1 MSVISSLMVKIGAD
15 SSGLKKEL
23 SNAQAAINSSFDTA
37 AVNKFSSH
45 VEQSAKQVEGLI
57 GKVKTFAAVAA
68 AGFGLSSFI
77 KGTAEAGDNLYR
89 LSQRMHITA
98 AEAGM
103 LSKIMSL
110 TGGDVGSL
118 STAMM
123 RLDKSF
129 TASSEDGEKTR
140 QILSAVGVSL
150 TDTTGR
156 LLPINEQLKSL
167 AEGYKK
173 ATAAGYGQEFVMN
186 TLGVRGMALVST
198 LEQYNEAAE
207 AAGKVKSVGMDPKAM
222 HELNMQL
229 KIMQM
234 EAGQISTAM
243 VLGFGPILQEFLPGI
258 MTGLQQTALFLKE
271 NKTEIAGVTKAAVE
285 FYAVMKGIS
294 ILGKAAASMQ
304 AFWASI
310 RVSATQTTAVEVAA
324 SNELTA
330 KQIANINKVVARSEA
345 AYLKMQNDAIKAAQ
359 KEGLASDEARMA
371 LEKNLLRIQIESEA
385 ASARIRLAFEKHFR
399 GINVAAAE
407 MAAGVNASLASTA
420 KGTATATAGEAVLTK
435 AIMAEGAAATTAGAA
450 NVAAKTNATKSTV
463 AQTAATTALTTA
475 HIAEGNAAATAGA
488 KSVAFSATAIRGV
501 KALQAGV
508 LALTG
513 GWIGLAAAIAYAGY
527 CLYEYKS
534 EEMER
539 EKANTYHV
547 DGQAYEEKNGYFYTK
562 DRINPDWQPDL
573 SNEYSYLDENRIIKG
588 GEMVTDEALN
598 EKLQSAWWERHKD
611 DEDYKAQL
619 EKEAAEKRLAES
631 DAKLAELMQNLN
643 AGDVS
648 SSEKASSA
656 VKDVSYK
663 VDVPIGEDV
672 VASAMNH
679 LGESWGENTCS
690 IFASAMLEEAGIYG
704 LSDPNGDNMAQKAGA
719 AYHDKNDGY
728 MPKAGDIIEWGGHVG
743 IYDGAGGYIA
753 SNTKTGIHHGS
764 MEEAEDWFGPVE
776 GYISTAEY
784 TGNQTVTKTMGED
797 AKRIED
803 AVQKLNKAKEDA
815 ARLFASM
822 ENEIG
827 RETESDY
834 AYQMDQLDNNI
845 RKKQLEINEIK
856 AAGAD
861 VTLLESELSDYKSVL
876 EAKIVKSWK
885 EANEDIISD
894 TAKTVAEVE
903 SDYRTL
909 AEEEYRITM
918 QRLERERENKEKE
931 ILRSKE
937 DAESML
943 NIDRWYAA
951 EAAKAM
957 DDKTKAIRASFQK
970 TLNDLRELGDL
981 AKIKVALQSD
991 DAKNMM
997 VLQGQQAIADQ
1008 YIAIWKE
1015 AHKTNEEMVADL
1027 ASSVNSNLASTLK
1040 NFIQSSAT
1048 AMDVIHNLGN
1058 TILSTIAEI
1067 VAKKA
1072 AAQMVTS
1079 IFGISFSHGGELPG
1093 FASGGALAGGLIE
1106 GAGTGTS
1113 DSILAYLESTGH
1125 FVRLSDGEFVMTAE
1139 ATKKNRPMLEAMNKG
1154 AFKNG
1159 GAIYAP
1165 SIPGG
1170 FSYTSAGNSASQ
1182 QKAGIIVNITN
1193 NTDSQVTATE
1203 GGFDQQAQRFI
1214 LDVVI
1219 DGAQRNVNGFGS
1231 NLRTMMGS

>member
-23 SNAQAAINSSFDTA
+23 SSAQSAINSSFDTA

-98 AEAGM
+98 GEAGM

-129 TASSEDGEKTR
+129 TASSDDGEKTR

-150 TDTTGR
+150 TDTAGR
-156 LLPINEQLKSL
+156 LLPVNEQLKYL

-173 ATAAGYGQEFVMN
+173 ATAAGYGQEFIMN

-243 VLGFGPILQEFLPGI
+243 VLGFGPVLQEFLPGI
-258 MTGLQQTALFLKE
+258 MSGLQQTAMFLKE

-294 ILGKAAASMQ
+294 ILGRAAASMQ

-310 RVSATQTTAVEVAA
+310 RVSAVQTTTAQVSA

-359 KEGLASDEARMA
+359 KEGLASEEARLA
-371 LEKNLLRIQIESEA
+371 LEKNLLKIQAESEA

-407 MAAGVNASLASTA
+407 MAAGVNASLAATA
-420 KGTATATAGEAVLTK
+420 KGTEVTTAGEAVLTK

-475 HIAEGNAAATAGA
+475 HIAEGNAAASAGA
-488 KSVAFSATAIRGV
+488 KSVAFSATALRGV

-562 DRINPDWQPDL
+562 DRVNPDWEPSLYGDL
-573 SNEYSYLDENRIIKG
+573 DDDMIIKG
-588 GEMVTDEALN
+588 GELVTDDALN
-598 EKLQSAWWERHKD
+598 EKLQAAWWERHKD

-643 AGDVS
+643 AGDT
-648 SSEKASSA
+648 SETAAKSA
-656 VKDVSYK
+656 KEVSYK

-728 MPKAGDIIEWGGHVG
+728 MPKAGDIIEWGSHVG
-743 IYDGAGGYIA
+743 IYDGSGGYIA

-764 MEEAEDWFGPVE
+764 MAEAEEWFGPVQ
-776 GYISTAEY
+776 GYISTAQY

-803 AVQKLNKAKEDA
+803 SVQKLNKAKEDA

-827 RETESDY
+827 RETKSDY
-834 AYQMDQLDNNI
+834 AYQMDSLENNV

-861 VTLLESELSDYKSVL
+861 VSLLESELSDYKSVL
-876 EAKIVKSWK
+876 EAKIVKSWR

-918 QRLERERENKEKE
+918 QRLQREREDKEKE
-931 ILRSKE
+931 VLRNRE
-937 DAESML
+937 DAVSTTGML
-943 NIDRWYAA
+943 LKLQRLW
-951 EAAKAM
+951 M
-957 DDKTKAIRASFQK
+957 TKTRPYGTASK
-970 TLNDLRELGDL
+970 RHSR
-981 AKIKVALQSD
+981 I
-991 DAKNMM
+991 
-997 VLQGQQAIADQ
+997 
-1008 YIAIWKE
+1008 
-1015 AHKTNEEMVADL
+1015 
-1027 ASSVNSNLASTLK
+1027 
-1040 NFIQSSAT
+1040 
-1048 AMDVIHNLGN
+1048 
-1058 TILSTIAEI
+1058 
-1067 VAKKA
+1067 
-1072 AAQMVTS
+1072 
-1079 IFGISFSHGGELPG
+1079 
-1093 FASGGALAGGLIE
+1093 
-1106 GAGTGTS
+1106 
-1113 DSILAYLESTGH
+1113 
-1125 FVRLSDGEFVMTAE
+1125 
-1139 ATKKNRPMLEAMNKG
+1139 
-1154 AFKNG
+1154 
-1159 GAIYAP
+1159 
-1165 SIPGG
+1165 
-1170 FSYTSAGNSASQ
+1170 
-1182 QKAGIIVNITN
+1182 
-1193 NTDSQVTATE
+1193 
-1203 GGFDQQAQRFI
+1203 
-1214 LDVVI
+1214 
-1219 DGAQRNVNGFGS
+1219 
-1231 NLRTMMGS
+1231 

>member
-57 GKVKTFAAVAA
+57 GKVKTSAAVAA

-156 LLPINEQLKSL
+156 LLPINEQLKFL

-222 HELNMQL
+222 HEINMQL

-258 MTGLQQTALFLKE
+258 MTGLQQTALFLKA

-304 AFWASI
+304 AYWASM
-310 RVSATQTTAVEVAA
+310 RVSAVQSTAVEVAA

-359 KEGLASDEARMA
+359 KEGLASDEASMA
-371 LEKNLLRIQIESEA
+371 LEKNLLRIQTESEA

-407 MAAGVNASLASTA
+407 MAAGVNTSLAATA
-420 KGTATATAGEAVLTK
+420 KGTAGEAVLTK

-450 NVAAKTNATKSTV
+450 NVAAKTTATRATA
-463 AQTAATTALTTA
+463 AQTTATTALAAA
-475 HIAEGNAAATAGA
+475 HVAEGNAAAAAGA
-488 KSVAFSATAIRGV
+488 KSISFSATALKGV
-501 KALQAGV
+501 KALQTGV

-513 GWIGLAAAIAYAGY
+513 GWLGLAAAIAYAGY
-527 CLYEYKS
+527 CLYEYNS
-534 EEMER
+534 EKLHQ
-539 EKANTYHV
+539 EKEHTYNV
-547 DGQAYEEKNGYFYTK
+547 DGFDYEEKNGYFYTK

-588 GEMVTDEALN
+588 GELVTDEALN

-728 MPKAGDIIEWGGHVG
+728 QPKAGDIIEWGGHVG

-764 MEEAEDWFGPVE
+764 MEEAEDWFGPVQ
-776 GYISTAEY
+776 GYISTAQY

-803 AVQKLNKAKEDA
+803 SVQKLNKAKEDA

-827 RETESDY
+827 RETKSDY
-834 AYQMDQLDNNI
+834 VYQMDSLENNV

-876 EAKIVKSWK
+876 EAKIVKSWR

-909 AEEEYRITM
+909 AEEEYRIAM
-918 QRLERERENKEKE
+918 QRLQREREDKEKE
-931 ILRSKE
+931 ILRNQE

-957 DDKTKAIRASFQK
+957 DDKNKAIRDSFKK
-970 TLNDLRELGDL
+970 TLEDLRNLGDL

-997 VLQGQQAIADQ
+997 VLQGQQVMADQ

-1040 NFIQSSAT
+1040 NFIQGSAT
-1048 AMDVIHNLGN
+1048 AMDVVHDLGK

-1093 FASGGALAGGLIE
+1093 YASGGALAGGLIE

-1139 ATKKNRPMLEAMNKG
+1139 ATRKNRPMLEAMNKG
-1154 AFKNG
+1154 AFRNG

-1170 FSYTSAGNSASQ
+1170 FSYASAGNSASQ

-1231 NLRTMMGS
+1231 NLKTVIG

>member
-173 ATAAGYGQEFVMN
+173 ATAAGYGQEFIMN

-371 LEKNLLRIQIESEA
+371 LEKNLLRIQTESEA
-385 ASARIRLAFEKHFR
+385 ASARIRLAFEKHFK
-399 GINVAAAE
+399 GINIAAAE

-420 KGTATATAGEAVLTK
+420 KGTTAAAAGEAVLTK

-450 NVAAKTNATKSTV
+450 NVAAKTTATRATA
-463 AQTAATTALTTA
+463 AQTTATTALAAA
-475 HIAEGNAAATAGA
+475 HVAEGNAAAVAGTKA
-488 KSVAFSATAIRGV
+488 VTFSATALRGV

-527 CLYEYKS
+527 CLYEYNS
-534 EEMER
+534 EKQQQ
-539 EKANTYHV
+539 EKEHTYNI

-562 DRINPDWQPDL
+562 DRINPDWEP
-573 SNEYSYLDENRIIKG
+573 STYGENDDDMIIKG
-588 GEMVTDEALN
+588 GELVTDEALN

-704 LSDPNGDNMAQKAGA
+704 LSDPNGDSMAQKAGA

-728 MPKAGDIIEWGGHVG
+728 QPKAGDIIEWGGHVG

-764 MEEAEDWFGPVE
+764 MAEAEDWFGPVE

-797 AKRIED
+797 AKKVED

-827 RETESDY
+827 RETKSDY
-834 AYQMDQLDNNI
+834 AYQMDQLDNNV

-876 EAKIVKSWK
+876 EAKIVKSWR

-903 SDYRTL
+903 SDYHTL

-918 QRLERERENKEKE
+918 QRLQREREDKEKE
-931 ILRSKE
+931 LLRNKE

-970 TLNDLRELGDL
+970 TLNDLRDLGDL

-1040 NFIQSSAT
+1040 NFIQGSAT
-1048 AMDVIHNLGN
+1048 AMDVVHNLGN

-1072 AAQMVTS
+1072 AAQMVTT
-1079 IFGISFSHGGELPG
+1079 IFGISFRHGGELPG

-1113 DSILAYLESTGH
+1113 DSILAYLENTGH

-1165 SIPGG
+1165 SVPGSFYG
-1170 FSYTSAGNSASQ
+1170 SSSSSSTAS

-1193 NTDSQVTATE
+1193 NTDSQVTANE

-1231 NLRTMMGS
+1231 NLKAVMG

>member
-23 SNAQAAINSSFDTA
+23 SNVQAAINSSFDTA

-129 TASSEDGEKTR
+129 TASSDDGEKTR

-150 TDTTGR
+150 TDTAGR
-156 LLPINEQLKSL
+156 LLPVNEQLKSL

-173 ATAAGYGQEFVMN
+173 ATAAGYGQEFIMN

-243 VLGFGPILQEFLPGI
+243 VLGFGPVLQEFLPGI
-258 MTGLQQTALFLKE
+258 MTGLQQTAMFLKE

-304 AFWASI
+304 AYWDSM
-310 RVSATQTTAVEVAA
+310 RVSAVQSTAVEVAA

-371 LEKNLLRIQIESEA
+371 LEKNLLRIQTESEA
-385 ASARIRLAFEKHFR
+385 ASARIRLAFEKHFK
-399 GINVAAAE
+399 GINIAAAE

-420 KGTATATAGEAVLTK
+420 KGTTAAAAGEAVLTK

-450 NVAAKTNATKSTV
+450 NVAAKTTATRATA
-463 AQTAATTALTTA
+463 AQTTATTALAAA
-475 HIAEGNAAATAGA
+475 HVAEGNAAAVAGTKA
-488 KSVAFSATAIRGV
+488 VTFSATALRGV

-527 CLYEYKS
+527 CLYEYNS
-534 EEMER
+534 EKLHQ
-539 EKANTYHV
+539 EKEHTYNV
-547 DGQAYEEKNGYFYTK
+547 DGFDYEEKNGYFYTK
-562 DRINPDWQPDL
+562 DRINPDWKPDL

-588 GEMVTDEALN
+588 GELVTDEALN

-619 EKEAAEKRLAES
+619 EKEVAEKRLAES

-643 AGDVS
+643 AGDT
-648 SSEKASSA
+648 SETVAKSA
-656 VKDVSYK
+656 KEVSYK

-743 IYDGAGGYIA
+743 IYDGSGGYIA

-764 MEEAEDWFGPVE
+764 MEEAEEWFGPVE
-776 GYISTAEY
+776 GYISTAQY

-803 AVQKLNKAKEDA
+803 SVQKLNKAKEDA

-827 RETESDY
+827 RETKSDY
-834 AYQMDQLDNNI
+834 VYQMDSLENNV

-856 AAGAD
+856 ATGAD

-876 EAKIVKSWK
+876 EAKIVKSWR

-909 AEEEYRITM
+909 AEEEYRIAM
-918 QRLERERENKEKE
+918 QRLQREREDKEKE
-931 ILRSKE
+931 ILRNQE

-957 DDKTKAIRASFQK
+957 DDKNKAIRDSFKK
-970 TLNDLRELGDL
+970 TLEDLRNLGDL

-1027 ASSVNSNLASTLK
+1027 ASSVNSNLSSTLK
-1040 NFIQSSAT
+1040 NFIQGSAT
-1048 AMDVIHNLGN
+1048 AMDVVHDLGK

-1093 FASGGALAGGLIE
+1093 YADGGSIAGGLIE

-1139 ATKKNRPMLEAMNKG
+1139 ATRKNRPMLEAMNKG
-1154 AFKNG
+1154 AFRNG

-1170 FSYTSAGNSASQ
+1170 FSYASAGNSASQ

-1231 NLRTMMGS
+1231 NLKTVIG

>member
-57 GKVKTFAAVAA
+57 GKVKTSAAVAA

-156 LLPINEQLKSL
+156 LLPINEQLKFL

-222 HELNMQL
+222 HEINMQL

-258 MTGLQQTALFLKE
+258 MTGLQQTALFLKA

-304 AFWASI
+304 AYWASM
-310 RVSATQTTAVEVAA
+310 RVSAVQSTAVEVAA

-359 KEGLASDEARMA
+359 KEGLASDEASMA
-371 LEKNLLRIQIESEA
+371 LEKNLLRIQTESEA

-407 MAAGVNASLASTA
+407 MAAGVNTSLAATA
-420 KGTATATAGEAVLTK
+420 KGTAGEAVLTK

-450 NVAAKTNATKSTV
+450 NVAAKTTATRATA
-463 AQTAATTALTTA
+463 AQTTATTALAAA
-475 HIAEGNAAATAGA
+475 HVAEGNAAAAAGA
-488 KSVAFSATAIRGV
+488 KSISFSATALKGV
-501 KALQAGV
+501 KALQTGV

-513 GWIGLAAAIAYAGY
+513 GWLGLAAAIAYAGY
-527 CLYEYKS
+527 CLYEYNS
-534 EEMER
+534 EKLHQ
-539 EKANTYHV
+539 EKEHTYNV
-547 DGQAYEEKNGYFYTK
+547 DGFDYEEKNGYFYTK

-588 GEMVTDEALN
+588 GELVTDEALN

-690 IFASAMLEEAGIYG
+690 IFASSMLEEAGIYG

-728 MPKAGDIIEWGGHVG
+728 QPKAGDIIEWGGHVG

-764 MEEAEDWFGPVE
+764 MEEAEDWFGPVQ
-776 GYISTAEY
+776 GYISTAQY

-803 AVQKLNKAKEDA
+803 SVQKLNKAKEDA

-827 RETESDY
+827 RETKSDY
-834 AYQMDQLDNNI
+834 VYQMDSLENNV

-876 EAKIVKSWK
+876 EAKIVKSWR

-909 AEEEYRITM
+909 AEEEYRIAM
-918 QRLERERENKEKE
+918 QRLQREREDKEKE
-931 ILRSKE
+931 ILRNQE

-957 DDKTKAIRASFQK
+957 DDKNKAIRDSFKK
-970 TLNDLRELGDL
+970 TLEDLRNLGDL

-997 VLQGQQAIADQ
+997 VLQGQQVMADQ

-1040 NFIQSSAT
+1040 NFIQGSAT
-1048 AMDVIHNLGN
+1048 AMDVVHDLGK

-1093 FASGGALAGGLIE
+1093 YASGGALAGGLIE

-1139 ATKKNRPMLEAMNKG
+1139 ATRKNRPMLEAMNKG
-1154 AFKNG
+1154 AFRNG

-1170 FSYTSAGNSASQ
+1170 FSYASAGNSASQ

-1231 NLRTMMGS
+1231 NLKTVIG

>member
-140 QILSAVGVSL
+140 QILSVVGVSL

-156 LLPINEQLKSL
+156 LLPINEQLKFL

-222 HELNMQL
+222 HEINMQL

-258 MTGLQQTALFLKE
+258 MTGLQQTALFLKA

-304 AFWASI
+304 AYWASM
-310 RVSATQTTAVEVAA
+310 RVSAVQSTAVEVAA

-371 LEKNLLRIQIESEA
+371 LEKNLLRIQTESEA

-407 MAAGVNASLASTA
+407 MAAGVNTSLAATA
-420 KGTATATAGEAVLTK
+420 KGTAGEAVLTK

-450 NVAAKTNATKSTV
+450 NVAAKTTATRATA
-463 AQTAATTALTTA
+463 AQTTATTALAAA
-475 HIAEGNAAATAGA
+475 HVAEGNAAAAAGA
-488 KSVAFSATAIRGV
+488 KSISFSATALKGV
-501 KALQAGV
+501 KALQTGV

-513 GWIGLAAAIAYAGY
+513 GWLGLAAAIAYAGY
-527 CLYEYKS
+527 CLYEYNS
-534 EEMER
+534 EKLHQ
-539 EKANTYHV
+539 EKEHTYNV
-547 DGQAYEEKNGYFYTK
+547 DGFDYEEKNGYFYTK

-588 GEMVTDEALN
+588 GELVTDEALN

-690 IFASAMLEEAGIYG
+690 IFASSMLEEAGIYG

-728 MPKAGDIIEWGGHVG
+728 QPKAGDIIEWGGHVG

-764 MEEAEDWFGPVE
+764 MEEAEDWFGPVQ
-776 GYISTAEY
+776 GYISTAQY

-803 AVQKLNKAKEDA
+803 SVQKLNKAKEDA

-827 RETESDY
+827 RETKSDY
-834 AYQMDQLDNNI
+834 VYQMDSLENNV

-876 EAKIVKSWK
+876 EAKIVKSWR

-894 TAKTVAEVE
+894 TAKTLAEVE

-909 AEEEYRITM
+909 AEEEYRIAM
-918 QRLERERENKEKE
+918 QRLQREREDKEKE
-931 ILRSKE
+931 ILRNQE

-957 DDKTKAIRASFQK
+957 DDKNKAIRDSFKK
-970 TLNDLRELGDL
+970 TLEDLRNLGDL

-997 VLQGQQAIADQ
+997 VLQGQQVMADQ

-1040 NFIQSSAT
+1040 NFIQGSAT
-1048 AMDVIHNLGN
+1048 AMDVVHDLGK

-1093 FASGGALAGGLIE
+1093 YASGGALAGGLIE

-1139 ATKKNRPMLEAMNKG
+1139 ATRKNRPMLEAMNKG
-1154 AFKNG
+1154 AFRNG

-1170 FSYTSAGNSASQ
+1170 FSYASAGNSASQ

-1231 NLRTMMGS
+1231 NLKTVIG

>member
-77 KGTAEAGDNLYR
+77 KGTAEAGDNLFR

-156 LLPINEQLKSL
+156 LLPINEQLKFL

-173 ATAAGYGQEFVMN
+173 ATAAGYGQEFIMN

-258 MTGLQQTALFLKE
+258 MTGLQQTAMFLKE

-310 RVSATQTTAVEVAA
+310 RVSAVQTTTAQVSA

-359 KEGLASDEARMA
+359 KEGLASEEARLA
-371 LEKNLLRIQIESEA
+371 LEKNLLKIQAESEA

-407 MAAGVNASLASTA
+407 MAAGVNASLAATA
-420 KGTATATAGEAVLTK
+420 KGTEVTTAGEAVLTK
-435 AIMAEGAAATTAGAA
+435 AIMAEGTAATTAGAA

-475 HIAEGNAAATAGA
+475 HIAEGNAAASAGA
-488 KSVAFSATAIRGV
+488 KSVAFSATALRGV

-513 GWIGLAAAIAYAGY
+513 GWLGLAAAIAYAGY
-527 CLYEYKS
+527 CLYEYNS
-534 EEMER
+534 EKLHQ
-539 EKANTYHV
+539 EKEHTYNV
-547 DGQAYEEKNGYFYTK
+547 DGFDYEEKNGYFYTK

-588 GEMVTDEALN
+588 GELVTDEALN

-643 AGDVS
+643 AGDT
-648 SSEKASSA
+648 SETVAKSA
-656 VKDVSYK
+656 KEVSYK

-743 IYDGAGGYIA
+743 IYDGSGGYIA

-764 MEEAEDWFGPVE
+764 MEEAEEWFGPVE
-776 GYISTAEY
+776 GYISTAQY

-803 AVQKLNKAKEDA
+803 SVQKLNKAKEDA

-827 RETESDY
+827 RETKSDY

-861 VTLLESELSDYKSVL
+861 VTLLESEMSDYKSVL

-894 TAKTVAEVE
+894 TAKTIAEVE

-909 AEEEYRITM
+909 AEEEYRIAM
-918 QRLERERENKEKE
+918 QRLQREREDKEKE
-931 ILRSKE
+931 ILRNKE

-957 DDKTKAIRASFQK
+957 DDKNKAIRDSFKK
-970 TLNDLRELGDL
+970 TLEDLRNLGDL

-997 VLQGQQAIADQ
+997 VLQGQQAMADQ

-1027 ASSVNSNLASTLK
+1027 ASSVNSNLVSTLK
-1040 NFIQSSAT
+1040 NFIQGSAT
-1048 AMDVIHNLGN
+1048 AMDVVHNLGN

-1093 FASGGALAGGLIE
+1093 YADGGSIAGGLIE

-1139 ATKKNRPMLEAMNKG
+1139 ATRKNRPMLEAMNKG
-1154 AFKNG
+1154 AFRNG

-1170 FSYTSAGNSASQ
+1170 FSYASAGNSASQ

-1203 GGFDQQAQRFI
+1203 GGFDQQAQRLI

>member
-57 GKVKTFAAVAA
+57 GKVKTSAAVAA

-156 LLPINEQLKSL
+156 LLPINEQLKVL

-222 HELNMQL
+222 HEINMQL

-258 MTGLQQTALFLKE
+258 MTGLQQTALFLKA

-304 AFWASI
+304 AYWASM
-310 RVSATQTTAVEVAA
+310 RVSAVQSTAVEVAA

-359 KEGLASDEARMA
+359 KEGLASDEASMA
-371 LEKNLLRIQIESEA
+371 LEKNLLRIQTESEA

-407 MAAGVNASLASTA
+407 MAAGVNTSLAATA
-420 KGTATATAGEAVLTK
+420 KGTAGEAVLTK

-450 NVAAKTNATKSTV
+450 NVAAKTTATRATA
-463 AQTAATTALTTA
+463 AQTTATTALAAA
-475 HIAEGNAAATAGA
+475 HVAEGNAAAAAGA
-488 KSVAFSATAIRGV
+488 KSISFSATALKGV
-501 KALQAGV
+501 KALQTGV

-513 GWIGLAAAIAYAGY
+513 GWLGLAAAIAYAGY
-527 CLYEYKS
+527 CLYEYNS
-534 EEMER
+534 EKLHQ
-539 EKANTYHV
+539 EKEHTYNV
-547 DGQAYEEKNGYFYTK
+547 DGFDYEEKNGYFYTK

-588 GEMVTDEALN
+588 GELVTDEALN

-690 IFASAMLEEAGIYG
+690 IFASSMLEEAGIYG

-728 MPKAGDIIEWGGHVG
+728 QPKAGDIIEWGGHVG

-764 MEEAEDWFGPVE
+764 MEEAEDWFGPVQ
-776 GYISTAEY
+776 GYISTAQY

-803 AVQKLNKAKEDA
+803 SVQKLNKAKEDA

-827 RETESDY
+827 RETKSDY
-834 AYQMDQLDNNI
+834 VYQMDSLENNV

-876 EAKIVKSWK
+876 EAKIVKSWR

-909 AEEEYRITM
+909 AEEEYRIAM
-918 QRLERERENKEKE
+918 QRLQREREDKEKE
-931 ILRSKE
+931 ILRNQE

-957 DDKTKAIRASFQK
+957 DDKNKAIRDSFKK
-970 TLNDLRELGDL
+970 TLEDLRNLGDL

-997 VLQGQQAIADQ
+997 VLQGQQVMADQ

-1040 NFIQSSAT
+1040 NFIQGSAT
-1048 AMDVIHNLGN
+1048 AMDVVHDLGK

-1093 FASGGALAGGLIE
+1093 YASGGALAGGLIE

-1139 ATKKNRPMLEAMNKG
+1139 ATRKNRPMLEAMNKG
-1154 AFKNG
+1154 AFRNG

-1170 FSYTSAGNSASQ
+1170 FSYASAGNSASQ

-1231 NLRTMMGS
+1231 NLKTVIG

>member
-156 LLPINEQLKSL
+156 LLPINEQLKFL

-258 MTGLQQTALFLKE
+258 MTGLQQTALFLKA

-294 ILGKAAASMQ
+294 ILGRAAASMQ

-310 RVSATQTTAVEVAA
+310 RVSAVQTTTAQVSA

-359 KEGLASDEARMA
+359 KEGLASEEARLA
-371 LEKNLLRIQIESEA
+371 LEKNLLKIQAESEA
-385 ASARIRLAFEKHFR
+385 ASARIRLAFEKHFK
-399 GINVAAAE
+399 GINIAAAE

-420 KGTATATAGEAVLTK
+420 KGTTAAAAGEAVLTK

-450 NVAAKTNATKSTV
+450 NVAAKTTATRATA
-463 AQTAATTALTTA
+463 AQTTATTALAAA
-475 HIAEGNAAATAGA
+475 HVAEGNAAAVAGTKA
-488 KSVAFSATAIRGV
+488 VTFSATALRGV

-527 CLYEYKS
+527 CLYEYNS
-534 EEMER
+534 EKLHQ
-539 EKANTYHV
+539 EKEHTYNV
-547 DGQAYEEKNGYFYTK
+547 DGFDYEEKNGYFYTK

-588 GEMVTDEALN
+588 GELVTDKALN

-643 AGDVS
+643 AGD
-648 SSEKASSA
+648 SSEKAAKSA
-656 VKDVSYK
+656 KEVSYK
-663 VDVPIGEDV
+663 VDVPIGENV

-728 MPKAGDIIEWGGHVG
+728 QPKAGDIIEWGGHVG

-764 MEEAEDWFGPVE
+764 MEEAEDWFGPVQ
-776 GYISTAEY
+776 GYISTAQY

-797 AKRIED
+797 AKKVED

-827 RETESDY
+827 RETKSDY

-876 EAKIVKSWK
+876 EAKIVKSWR

-909 AEEEYRITM
+909 AEEEYRIAM
-918 QRLERERENKEKE
+918 QRLQREREDKEKE
-931 ILRSKE
+931 VLRNRE

-957 DDKTKAIRASFQK
+957 EDKNKAIRASFQK

-1015 AHKTNEEMVADL
+1015 AHKTTEEMAADL

-1040 NFIQSSAT
+1040 NFIQGSAT
-1048 AMDVIHNLGN
+1048 AMDVVHDLGN

-1079 IFGISFSHGGELPG
+1079 IFGISFRYGGELPG
-1093 FASGGALAGGLIE
+1093 YADGGSIAGGLIE

-1231 NLRTMMGS
+1231 NLKTVIG

>member
-1 MSVISSLMVKIGAD
+1 
-15 SSGLKKEL
+15 
-23 SNAQAAINSSFDTA
+23 
-37 AVNKFSSH
+37 
-45 VEQSAKQVEGLI
+45 
-57 GKVKTFAAVAA
+57 
-68 AGFGLSSFI
+68 
-77 KGTAEAGDNLYR
+77 
-89 LSQRMHITA
+89 
-98 AEAGM
+98 
-103 LSKIMSL
+103 
-110 TGGDVGSL
+110 
-118 STAMM
+118 
-123 RLDKSF
+123 
-129 TASSEDGEKTR
+129 
-140 QILSAVGVSL
+140 
-150 TDTTGR
+150 
-156 LLPINEQLKSL
+156 
-167 AEGYKK
+167 
-173 ATAAGYGQEFVMN
+173 MN

-222 HELNMQL
+222 HEINMQL

-258 MTGLQQTALFLKE
+258 MTGLQQTALFLKA

-304 AFWASI
+304 AYWASM
-310 RVSATQTTAVEVAA
+310 RVSAVQSTAVEVAA

-359 KEGLASDEARMA
+359 KEGLASDEASMA
-371 LEKNLLRIQIESEA
+371 LEKNLLRIQTESEA

-407 MAAGVNASLASTA
+407 MAAGVNTSLAATA
-420 KGTATATAGEAVLTK
+420 KGTAGEAVLTK

-450 NVAAKTNATKSTV
+450 NVAAKTTATRATA
-463 AQTAATTALTTA
+463 AQTTATTALAAA
-475 HIAEGNAAATAGA
+475 HVAEGNAAAAAGA
-488 KSVAFSATAIRGV
+488 KSISFSATALKGV
-501 KALQAGV
+501 KALQTGV

-513 GWIGLAAAIAYAGY
+513 GWLGLAAAIAYAGY
-527 CLYEYKS
+527 CLYEYNS
-534 EEMER
+534 EKLHQ
-539 EKANTYHV
+539 EKEHTYNV
-547 DGQAYEEKNGYFYTK
+547 DGFDYEEKNGYFYTK

-588 GEMVTDEALN
+588 GELVTDEALN

-690 IFASAMLEEAGIYG
+690 IFASSMLEEAGIYG

-728 MPKAGDIIEWGGHVG
+728 QPKAGDIIEWGGHVG

-764 MEEAEDWFGPVE
+764 MAEAEDWFGPVE

-803 AVQKLNKAKEDA
+803 SVQKLNKAKEDA

-827 RETESDY
+827 RETKSDY
-834 AYQMDQLDNNI
+834 VYQMDSLENNV

-876 EAKIVKSWK
+876 EAKIVKSWR

-909 AEEEYRITM
+909 AEEEYRIAM
-918 QRLERERENKEKE
+918 QRLQREREDKEKE
-931 ILRSKE
+931 ILRNQE

-957 DDKTKAIRASFQK
+957 DDKNKAIRDSFKK
-970 TLNDLRELGDL
+970 TLEDLRNLGDL

-997 VLQGQQAIADQ
+997 VLQGQQVMADQ

-1040 NFIQSSAT
+1040 NFIQGSAT
-1048 AMDVIHNLGN
+1048 AMDVVHDLGK

-1093 FASGGALAGGLIE
+1093 YASGGALAGGLIE

-1139 ATKKNRPMLEAMNKG
+1139 ATRKNRPMLEAMNKG
-1154 AFKNG
+1154 AFRNG

-1170 FSYTSAGNSASQ
+1170 FSYASAGNSASQ

-1231 NLRTMMGS
+1231 NLKTVIG

>member
-23 SNAQAAINSSFDTA
+23 SNAQSAINSSFDTA

-89 LSQRMHITA
+89 LSQRMQITA
-98 AEAGM
+98 GEAGM

-123 RLDKSF
+123 RLDKAF
-129 TASSEDGEKTR
+129 TASSNDGEKTR
-140 QILSAVGVSL
+140 QILGAVGVSL

-156 LLPINEQLKSL
+156 LLPINEQLKVL

-173 ATAAGYGQEFVMN
+173 ATAAGYGQEFIMN

-207 AAGKVKSVGMDPKAM
+207 AAGKVKSVGMNPKEM

-234 EAGQISTAM
+234 EASQISTAM
-243 VLGFGPILQEFLPGI
+243 ILGFGPVLQEFLPGI
-258 MTGLQQTALFLKE
+258 MTGLQQTALFMKE
-271 NKTEIAGVTKAAVE
+271 NKAEIAGVTKAAVE

-294 ILGKAAASMQ
+294 LIAGAAVSVKAYWASVKVSAVEAAA
-304 AFWASI
+304 
-310 RVSATQTTAVEVAA
+310 VESAV

-359 KEGLASDEARMA
+359 KEGLVSDEARA
-371 LEKNLLRIQIESEA
+371 VLEKNLLRIQSESEM

-399 GINVAAAE
+399 GINAAAVE

-420 KGTATATAGEAVLTK
+420 KGTVAAAAGEAVLTK
-435 AIMAEGAAATTAGAA
+435 AIAAEGAAAAAAGTA
-450 NVAAKTNATKSTV
+450 NVAAKTNATRATAV
-463 AQTAATTALTTA
+463 QTASTTALTAA
-475 HIAEGNAAATAGA
+475 HVAEGNAAAVAGA
-488 KSVAFSATAIRGV
+488 KSVTFSATALRGV

-513 GWIGLAAAIAYAGY
+513 GWLGLAAAIAYAGY
-527 CLYEYKS
+527 CLYEYS
-534 EEMER
+534 A
-539 EKANTYHV
+539 EKMKQEKEHTYTV
-547 DGQAYEEKNGYFYTK
+547 DGLDYEEKNGYFYTK
-562 DRINPDWQPDL
+562 DRPNPDWNPEL
-573 SNEYSYLDENRIIKG
+573 YNEYSFLDEDRIIKG
-588 GEMVTDEALN
+588 GELVTDDALN

-643 AGDVS
+643 VGDIKDTAK
-648 SSEKASSA
+648 SEKIE
-656 VKDVSYK
+656 KDVSYK

-690 IFASAMLEEAGIYG
+690 IFASAMLEDAGIYG
-704 LSDPNGDNMAQKAGA
+704 LSDPNGDNMAQKAGT

-728 MPKAGDIIEWGGHVG
+728 QPKAGDIIEWSGHVG
-743 IYDGAGGYIA
+743 IYDGSGGYIA
-753 SNTKTGIHHGS
+753 SNTRTGIHHGS

-776 GYISTAEY
+776 GYISTAQY

-797 AKRIED
+797 AKLIED
-803 AVQKLNKAKEDA
+803 SVQKLNKAKEDA

-827 RETESDY
+827 RETKSDY
-834 AYQMDQLDNNI
+834 AYQMDSLENNI

-861 VTLLESELSDYKSVL
+861 VTLLEGELSDYKSVL
-876 EAKIVKSWK
+876 ESKIVKSWR

-894 TAKTVAEVE
+894 TVKTVAEVE

-918 QRLERERENKEKE
+918 QRLQRERENKEKE
-931 ILRSKE
+931 LLRNRE
-937 DAESML
+937 DADSML

-957 DDKTKAIRASFQK
+957 DDKNKAIRDSFKK
-970 TLNDLRELGDL
+970 TLEDLRNLGDL

-997 VLQGQQAIADQ
+997 VLQGQQAMADQ

-1015 AHKTNEEMVADL
+1015 AHKTNEEMAADL
-1027 ASSVNSNLASTLK
+1027 ASNVNSNLASTLK
-1040 NFIQSSAT
+1040 NFIQGAAT
-1048 AMDVIHNLGN
+1048 AMDVVHNLGN

-1079 IFGISFSHGGELPG
+1079 IFGIKFSHGGELPG
-1093 FASGGALAGGLIE
+1093 FASGGALAGGFIE
-1106 GAGTGTS
+1106 GAGTGAS

-1165 SIPGG
+1165 SIPGS
-1170 FSYTSAGNSASQ
+1170 FSYASSGNSASQ

-1193 NTDSQVTATE
+1193 NTDSQVTANE

-1219 DGAQRNVNGFGS
+1219 DGVQRNVNGFGS
-1231 NLRTMMGS
+1231 NLKAIMG